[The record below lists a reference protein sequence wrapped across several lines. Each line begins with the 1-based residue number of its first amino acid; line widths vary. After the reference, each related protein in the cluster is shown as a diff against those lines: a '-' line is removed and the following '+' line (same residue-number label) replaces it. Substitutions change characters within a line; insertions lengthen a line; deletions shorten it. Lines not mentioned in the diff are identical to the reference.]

1 MFPVDSK
8 TFLGN
13 RTEFIKISPNKPY
26 IGMQN
31 SKQISSP
38 DRDKLKIINTNPSE
52 EVQGKYR
59 PLVNRINQTLK
70 TSETDKN
77 YQLQKSLKTK
87 NYFTDFWITKDNE
100 ENSRFIFSFDTRSYL
115 QDNAL
120 FPVAYI
126 SGLFQDDQI
135 LDTKHNLD
143 NNVLSVNVYRSSLSE
158 TGFQP
163 KNELGTVE
171 KGSQNNRLN
180 MRIDTSKRPVEE
192 IERVSLKLLNGSF
205 VDSEQSVSFFE
216 GCDKFSSEDIKDT
229 QHSAIYNYS
238 VECDVLDGS
247 SEIMRAVAH
256 RLVDL
261 KRRIG
266 ELHSYIAADSSR
278 LFGNVPAYNLQT
290 GRLNK
295 PLDALT
301 TLGGENAQQEIVN
314 VLRSYQ
320 GILNRLAGSTIDL
333 VSYYQN
339 KIMGDMGLIELS
351 LLKEMERSIDF
362 GIKFVYDKLLKVY
375 PL

>member
-1 MFPVDSK
+1 
-8 TFLGN
+8 
-13 RTEFIKISPNKPY
+13 
-26 IGMQN
+26 
-31 SKQISSP
+31 
-38 DRDKLKIINTNPSE
+38 
-52 EVQGKYR
+52 
-59 PLVNRINQTLK
+59 
-70 TSETDKN
+70 
-77 YQLQKSLKTK
+77 
-87 NYFTDFWITKDNE
+87 
-100 ENSRFIFSFDTRSYL
+100 
-115 QDNAL
+115 
-120 FPVAYI
+120 
-126 SGLFQDDQI
+126 
-135 LDTKHNLD
+135 
-143 NNVLSVNVYRSSLSE
+143 
-158 TGFQP
+158 
-163 KNELGTVE
+163 
-171 KGSQNNRLN
+171 
-180 MRIDTSKRPVEE
+180 
-192 IERVSLKLLNGSF
+192 
-205 VDSEQSVSFFE
+205 
-216 GCDKFSSEDIKDT
+216 
-229 QHSAIYNYS
+229 
-238 VECDVLDGS
+238 
-247 SEIMRAVAH
+247 MRAVAH

-375 PL
+375 PSDPFGKMMDSNKNHFSQNTSRSSQNNITKVRHTFSEAFDRGKSIGLGVDYVFDDSQMGSFKNITSSEYDNRRFEEFRKYFFALGGVSALEPPQSFEDSSYAYMTPKVIKTPSKDTIDQVSYTSIGGPRS